1 MKGPIEVYPVI
12 LFGMAFVLIGFS
24 MVEITM
30 RYNSAR
36 VYQESIVSIVE
47 RHNRYDSDVDD
58 LIIQSKNK
66 CDNCTYKVMPIDSK
80 YMVYVDFEI
89 MIPVLKFKKIASIKS
104 LTQSLT

>member
-12 LFGMAFVLIGFS
+12 LFGMVFVLLGFS

-30 RYNSAR
+30 RYNNAR
-36 VYQESIVSIVE
+36 VYQESIISIVE
-47 RHNRYDSDVDD
+47 RHNRYDKDIDD
-58 LIIQSKNK
+58 LILQSKYQCK
-66 CDNCTYKVMPIDSK
+66 NCTYQIKPIDSK

-89 MIPVLKFKKIASIKS
+89 AIPVLKFKKIASIKS